1 MESRV
6 SSIKSIFITG
16 TDTGIGKTR
25 ISSGLLM
32 AATSR
37 SLRAVGMKP
46 VASGSVL
53 RDGIWCNEDA
63 DALRAC
69 SIEPLRNLPEIN
81 VYAFEEAIA
90 PHLAA
95 AHASVEIDLKRLQQ
109 AYQILQQQ
117 ADLVVVE
124 GVGGWCVPL
133 SSKAMQVDCVR
144 ALKLPVIL
152 VVGIRLGCINHA
164 LLSAHAIVADGC
176 NLLGWIAN
184 TVDADTAYLDENIN
198 SIRDRIGVPLLAQV
212 RHQPSDAELIAD
224 LSPVLDAL
232 R

>member
-1 MESRV
+1 M

-37 SLRAVGMKP
+37 SQRAVGMKP
-46 VASGSVL
+46 VASGCVL
-53 RDGIWCNEDA
+53 RDGVWCNEDA

-69 SIEPLRNLPEIN
+69 SSEPLRNLPEIN

-95 AHASVEIDLKRLQQ
+95 AHGGVEIDLTRLHL
-109 AYQILQQQ
+109 AYQILQEQ

-124 GVGGWCVPL
+124 GVGGWSVPL
-133 SSKAMQVDCVR
+133 SSGVMQADWVR
-144 ALKLPVIL
+144 ALELPVIL
-152 VVGIRLGCINHA
+152 VVGMRLGCINHA
-164 LLSAHAIVADGC
+164 LLSARAIAADGC
-176 NLLGWIAN
+176 NLRGWIVN
-184 TVDADTAYLDENIN
+184 NVDADTAYLDENID
-198 SIRDRIGVPLLAQV
+198 SIRQRLDAPLLAQV
-212 RHQPSDAELIAD
+212 RHQPSAEELIGD
-224 LSPVLDAL
+224 LSPVLDML

>member
-1 MESRV
+1 
-6 SSIKSIFITG
+6 
-16 TDTGIGKTR
+16 
-25 ISSGLLM
+25 M

-46 VASGSVL
+46 VASGCVL
-53 RDGIWCNEDA
+53 RDGVWRNEDA

-69 SIEPLRNLPEIN
+69 SSEPLRNLPEIN
-81 VYAFEEAIA
+81 VYALEEAIA

-95 AHASVEIDLKRLQQ
+95 AHGSVEIDLVRLQQ
-109 AYQILQQQ
+109 AYQIMQQQ

-124 GVGGWCVPL
+124 GVGGWAVPL
-133 SSKAMQVDCVR
+133 SSEAMQADWVR

-164 LLSAHAIVADGC
+164 LLSARAIAADGC

-198 SIRDRIGVPLLAQV
+198 SIRQRLDAPLLAQV
-212 RHQPSDAELIAD
+212 RHQPNAAELIGD
-224 LSPVLDAL
+224 LSPVLDML